1 MQPNIMLIKEGTL
14 DYRFDLAQELK
25 KVGIDHVPLSYDT
38 IYRAYRMRIPVER
51 VVKNIIMEGKR

>member
-1 MQPNIMLIKEGTL
+1 MKPSIMLIKEGVL
-14 DYRFDLAQELK
+14 DYKWELSQELK